1 MKLMSSLLGFVSA
14 GIPFLVMLPISTLVA
29 KNKWDVHN
37 SILGLFM
44 SYTMTGVVT
53 QVIKVCAS

>member
-1 MKLMSSLLGFVSA
+1 
-14 GIPFLVMLPISTLVA
+14 MLSISTMVA
-29 KNKWDVHN
+29 RNKWDVHN

-53 QVIKVCAS
+53 QVIKVRTMCAYEHWLKSTDGCRSTST